1 MSRTLAAKLAQME
14 PGTLFAG
21 VDLAWDRNVTLIMDS
36 QARQLHRSGFGND
49 ADSYAYFCQRLETT
63 RQRHDAPAVL
73 VGMEPTNYFW
83 KLLAAYLERRQ
94 VPYRLV
100 NSYTVKKR
108 REGDQLS
115 RAKDDDR
122 DAFTIADLLRTGKFT
137 QTQLLHGG
145 YAELRQYVGLR
156 DRLQDDIRRQRS
168 RIWHFTGQ
176 LFPELTTEFKDLTGL
191 TALALLR
198 QHGAAATIRDL
209 TAADFIA
216 AVRSDFQGQRLE
228 VAKLRRAYRLAQYS
242 VGLREGAQ
250 ALQMAL
256 RVHIETFQA
265 TQQHLEATEAS
276 LVDTFFALPEA
287 PYLKSIDHLGTI
299 PAAIILAEIGDPSR
313 YTNARQLIK
322 LAGTQPVPNLS
333 GRKTR
338 SQTPI
343 SRKGRPRLRTTLYLA
358 VLRLV
363 QHDANFA
370 RNYRRFQERE
380 QNPLTKMQA
389 LGALMNKL
397 LRILWALMKHQTFY
411 DPTYELRA

>member
-1 MSRTLAAKLAQME
+1 MSRRLATKLAQIE

-21 VDLAWDRNVTLIMDS
+21 VDLAWDQNITLILDS

-49 ADSYAYFCQRLETT
+49 ADSYAYFSRRLETV

-83 KLLAAYLERRQ
+83 KLLAADLERRR

-145 YAELRQYVGLR
+145 YAELRQYVVLR
-156 DRLQDDIRRQRS
+156 DRLQDDIRRQKS

-176 LFPELTTEFKDLTGL
+176 LFPELTTEFKALTGL

-198 QHGAAATIRDL
+198 QHGAAAKIRDL
-209 TAADFIA
+209 TCADFIA
-216 AVRSDFQGQRLE
+216 AVRSDFHGQRLE
-228 VAKLRRAYRLAQYS
+228 VAKLRRAHRLAQHS
-242 VGLREGAQ
+242 VGLHEGTQ

-256 RVHIETFQA
+256 RVNIETFQA
-265 TQQHLEATEAS
+265 TQRHLEATDVS
-276 LVDTFFALPEA
+276 LVATFFALPEA
-287 PYLKSIDHLGTI
+287 PYLMSMDDLGTI
-299 PAAIILAEIGDPSR
+299 TAATILAEIGNPSR

-338 SQTPI
+338 SQTPM
-343 SRKGRPRLRTTLYLA
+343 SRKGRSRLRTTLYFA

-370 RNYRRFQERE
+370 RIYRRFQDRD

-397 LRILWALMKHQTFY
+397 LRVLWALMKHQTFY
-411 DPTYELRA
+411 DPAYELRA

>member
-1 MSRTLAAKLAQME
+1 MSRTLAAKLAQIE

-21 VDLAWDRNVTLIMDS
+21 VDLALDRNVVQILNGD
-36 QARQLHRSGFGND
+36 ARRLNRFGFGND
-49 ADSYAYFCQRLETT
+49 AAGYAYFYQRLEAL
-63 RQRHDAPAVL
+63 RQQHDAPAVL

-83 KLLAAYLERRQ
+83 KLLAADLERRQ

-108 REGDQLS
+108 REGDHLS

-122 DAFTIADLLRTGKFT
+122 DAFTIADLVRTGKFT

-156 DRLQDDIRRQRS
+156 GRLQDDIRRQRS
-168 RIWHFTGQ
+168 RIWHVTGQ
-176 LFPELTTEFKDLTGL
+176 LFPELPTEFKDLTGL

-198 QHGAAATIRDL
+198 QHGAPTKIQDL
-209 TAADFIA
+209 TCADFIA
-216 AVRSDFQGQRLE
+216 AVRSDFHGQRLE
-228 VAKLRRAYRLAQYS
+228 VAKLRRAHHLAQHS
-242 VGLREGAQ
+242 VGLREGTQ

-256 RVHIETFQA
+256 RAHIEAFQA

-276 LVDTFFALPEA
+276 LVTTFFALPEA
-287 PYLKSIDHLGTI
+287 PYLLSMDTLGTI
-299 PAAIILAEIGDPSR
+299 TAAIILAEIGNPSR

-338 SQTPI
+338 SQTPM
-343 SRKGRPRLRTTLYLA
+343 SRKGRPRLRTTLYFA

-370 RNYRRFQERE
+370 QIYHRFQERD